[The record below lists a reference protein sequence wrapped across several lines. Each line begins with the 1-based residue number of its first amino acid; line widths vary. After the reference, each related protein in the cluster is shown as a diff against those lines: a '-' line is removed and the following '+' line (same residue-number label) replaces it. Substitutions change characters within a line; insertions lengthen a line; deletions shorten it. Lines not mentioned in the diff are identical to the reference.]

1 MADLT
6 GISQWKLNTE
16 EIGYMVDEDS
26 LSQDADSYKVY
37 VPNVLPLVEQGDALE
52 TPSPLDTSCFINDG
66 ECTITSAGTV
76 TTANYL
82 KIKTKDNMEFKRPI
96 LKKGAELTIGNT
108 GDSVNTLYITN
119 MTDQSE
125 YSKSKSVN
133 KNYKSY
139 LYQSMGI
146 DEGEVGE

>member
-1 MADLT
+1 M
-6 GISQWKLNTE
+6 
-16 EIGYMVDEDS
+16 
-26 LSQDADSYKVY
+26 
-37 VPNVLPLVEQGDALE
+37 
-52 TPSPLDTSCFINDG
+52 
-66 ECTITSAGTV
+66 EC
-76 TTANYL
+76 
-82 KIKTKDNMEFKRPI
+82 KRPI

-119 MTDQSE
+119 VTDQSE